1 MYAICRM
8 MDSMYELMN
17 ESTGLSVVGFLKEP
31 NTTSTMECIS
41 TKISKTG
48 WAFIRVWIV

>member
-17 ESTGLSVVGFLKEP
+17 ESSKLIRLEESSVERK
-31 NTTSTMECIS
+31 MEI
-41 TKISKTG
+41 T
-48 WAFIRVWIV
+48 